1 MYSVDPG
8 FDRPGVLTARMSLQ
22 GERYSDPARLR
33 MFYDEGLE
41 RIRRLPGVRSAA
53 VVNGVPIERALNLN
67 VDVLDGPEKIE
78 DALTDWRYASP
89 DYFDTLRIRVV
100 AGRGITDADRAGA
113 PPVVVVSEEF
123 ARRFFKGSTALG
135 RHVRVFDADGSME
148 IVGIVKDLKE
158 GGLKGRADSGDV
170 CPDGSGARRRD
181 PNHAQLFSGEL
192 GRPRRRSGSC
202 PGSPDRGIDPHAR
215 SAAAVLVLP
224 NDGPGEEP
232 GGRNRTLPDD
242 AAHDVRRHRTPA
254 GRCGCLRTRWRTPS
268 RNGHASSAF
277 ASRSAPRAP
286 VFSGPSS
293 GAAPHS
299 RSSGS
304 RLGTLAALAATK
316 TLQGFVWNVS
326 PSAPVT
332 FVAVGVVLL
341 VAGAASLSPRSAP
354 SGSNPMTAL
363 RE

>member
-1 MYSVDPG
+1 
-8 FDRPGVLTARMSLQ
+8 MSLQ
-22 GERYSDPARLR
+22 GERYSDPARSR

-158 GGLKGRADSGDV
+158 GGLKGRPIPV
-170 CPDGSGARRRD
+170 MYVPM
-181 PNHAQLFSGEL
+181 AQA
-192 GRPRRRSGSC
+192 
-202 PGSPDRGIDPHAR
+202 H
-215 SAAAVLVLP
+215 AAAIRTTHSYFQVSWVVRADDPGPALVRQI
-224 NDGPGEEP
+224 EESI
-232 GGRNRTLPDD
+232 RTLDPRQPFSSFRTMEQVKSQAVATERFQMTLLTTFAGIGLLL
-242 AAHDVRRHRTPA
+242 AAA
-254 GRCGCLRTRWRTPS
+254 GVYGLLAYTVAQRTREFGIRLAL
-268 RNGHASSAF
+268 G
-277 ASRSAPRAP
+277 ASRTRLLRS
-286 VFSGPSS
+286 VVWG
-293 GAAPHS
+293 GAVLALI
-299 RSSGS
+299 GIA
-304 RLGTLAALAATK
+304 LGTVAALAATR
-316 TLQGFVWNVS
+316 TLQNFVWHVS
-326 PSAPVT
+326 TVDPVT
-332 FVAVGVVLL
+332 YITVAVVLVV
-341 VAGAASLSPRSAP
+341 VAGAASVVP
-354 SGSNPMTAL
+354 AL
-363 RE
+363 RAVRLNPTTVLRE